1 MKATEVKTKT
11 HARAPV
17 HFNGPAILAAMMRE
31 VDPKFRKALYEKL
44 GKISP
49 ILLKVVEQFEFVFS
63 DLILLE
69 DKSLQLLLTKF
80 PDTDWLIAWKL
91 CDEKLKDRLLENMSP
106 RKKED
111 FLHQA
116 QQQPRLLKQQVVRTQ
131 MTIAKAA
138 KALLADGKLRM
149 HSKRRYINL
158 A

>member
-1 MKATEVKTKT
+1 MKTTNVKAQTKTK
-11 HARAPV
+11 ARAPV

-69 DKSLQLLLTKF
+69 DKSLQLLLTKI
-80 PDTDWLIAWKL
+80 PDQDWLVAWKL
-91 CDEKLKDRLLENMSP
+91 CDQSLKDRLLANMSP

-116 QQQPRLLKQQVVRTQ
+116 KQQPRLLKQQIVRTQ
-131 MTIAKAA
+131 MNIAKIA
-138 KALLADGKLRM
+138 KNMLSEGKLRQ
-149 HSKRRYINL
+149 HSRR
-158 A
+158 